1 MVFAMSDLPTT
12 HGTERFIVTPHS
24 SSTEGETVLRVEVP
38 RDLVFFE
45 GHFEGNPMLPG
56 VAQVLA
62 LVDREARR
70 VFPDLASRGARKLSR
85 LKFQATIRPGDT
97 LELGLTLEDAKVEGE
112 PQIRFRLDRVTP
124 IAERASS
131 GVLAYTGSLLAS

>member
-1 MVFAMSDLPTT
+1 MVGAMTD
-12 HGTERFIVTPHS
+12 RFVVTPHRS
-24 SSTEGETVLRVEVP
+24 SIEGETALRIEVP

-70 VFPDLASRGARKLSR
+70 AFPDLAARGARKLSR

-97 LELGLTLEDAKVEGE
+97 LELGLTLEATHAE

-124 IAERASS
+124 VAERASS
-131 GVLAYTGSLLAS
+131 GVLGYTSGSHTAV